1 MSDHNNKVNRRS
13 FLRSVGATG
22 LGSIIAAGAK
32 ADVNEPNVPAQE
44 QSLQVPKRKF
54 GKTGIEVP
62 SLCLGAIQV
71 TDHQAV
77 LHACTKYGV
86 TYWDTANVYTGG
98 NSELAIGKFLK
109 ANPDMRKKLVIATK
123 ASRAKDAKEIEER
136 LKTSLERMNTDYI
149 DVYYGVHGLGSAGQ
163 LTDEVKAWAENAKKR
178 GVIRYFG
185 FSTHS
190 SKPLEPA
197 AKLGWVD
204 AILVTYNFRLT
215 KDEEMQRAMDAC
227 SKAGVAI
234 TAMKVQGTNVETED
248 DKKIMEHFTQ
258 KGFTPGQAKI
268 KAVLEDAR
276 VASVTVGMTSTALVM
291 ENVAAV
297 LDKTK
302 LAQEDKDVLQQ
313 YAEATCSGYCAG
325 CSHICGEVLPGIACV
340 NDVMRSLMYCNRYGD
355 REMGR
360 QAFAE
365 IPAEVRA
372 RLLCADY
379 RAAEAR
385 CPQRMP
391 IGKLMAEAVEKL
403 A

>member
-1 MSDHNNKVNRRS
+1 MSRHNNKVSRRN
-13 FLRSVGATG
+13 FLRAVGATG
-22 LGSIIAAGAK
+22 LGSIVARDAK
-32 ADVNEPNVPAQE
+32 AEVNEPNAASGAEFP
-44 QSLQVPKRKF
+44 QVPKRKF
-54 GKTGIEVP
+54 GKTDIEVP

-77 LHACTKYGV
+77 LHACARYGV
-86 TYWDTANVYTGG
+86 TYWDTAHVYTGG
-98 NSELAIGKFLK
+98 NSELAIGKFVK

-136 LKTSLERMNTDYI
+136 LQTSLERMNTDYI
-149 DVYYGVHGLGSAGQ
+149 DVYYGVHGLRSAEQ

-215 KDEEMQRAMDAC
+215 KDEEMQRAIDAC
-227 SKAGVAI
+227 AKAQVAI
-234 TAMKVQGTNVETED
+234 TAMKVQGLNVETED
-248 DKKIMEHFTQ
+248 DKKIMDHFAQ

-276 VASVTVGMTSTALVM
+276 VASVTVGMPNTALVM

-302 LAQEDKDVLQQ
+302 LAQEDKDVLRQ
-313 YAEATCSGYCAG
+313 YAQATCSGYCVG
-325 CSHICGEVLPGIACV
+325 CSYICGEVLPGIPCV

-365 IPAEVRA
+365 IPARVRA
-372 RLLCADY
+372 RLLSADY

-385 CPQRMP
+385 CPQGMP
-391 IGKLMAEAVEKL
+391 IARLMAEAARKL